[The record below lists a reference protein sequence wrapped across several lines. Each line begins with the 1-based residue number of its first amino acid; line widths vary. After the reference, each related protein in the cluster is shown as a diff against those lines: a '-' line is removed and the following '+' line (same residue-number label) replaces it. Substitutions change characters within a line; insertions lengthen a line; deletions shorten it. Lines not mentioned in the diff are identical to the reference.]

1 MISKARVLIDIMVR
15 TSYLKANGVRVLFP
29 TRSSTF
35 QKARLVENKTKTK
48 PPKKDKVVKVDAA
61 SSSSM
66 KPVAKQ
72 ARPSQSISMT
82 KKHKSGGLTTKISR
96 ATQYE
101 QDDIDTV
108 PVAQEKKGIARSPVK
123 KAY

>member
-1 MISKARVLIDIMVR
+1 MIPKARVLIDIMVR
-15 TSYLKANGVRVLFP
+15 TSYLKADGVRVLFP
-29 TRSSTF
+29 TRSSTD
-35 QKARLVENKTKTK
+35 QKASLAEQMTKTK

-82 KKHKSGGLTTKISR
+82 KKHKSGGVTTKISR

-108 PVAQEKKGIARSPVK
+108 PVAHEKKALLVPR
-123 KAY
+123 